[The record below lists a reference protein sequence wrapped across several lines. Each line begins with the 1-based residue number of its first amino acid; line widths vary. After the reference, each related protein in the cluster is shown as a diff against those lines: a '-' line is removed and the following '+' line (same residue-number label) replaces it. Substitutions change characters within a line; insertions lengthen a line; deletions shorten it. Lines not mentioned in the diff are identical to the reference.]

1 MFSRF
6 VPTILSAVIFGI
18 VLTGCGAATE
28 QPPAQQP
35 ASEAAVPTNTP
46 APAVVEEP
54 ATPALV
60 PATQEPT
67 AAAPA
72 ATAEP
77 VPAATEETAST
88 APTEPEAAEAS
99 ANLRTFQIVPEQSE
113 ATYQVQEEFFN
124 RPVNIVNPIGRTQAI
139 EGDFQLTLSG
149 NQVQLADNQFKVDLR
164 TLASDEARRD
174 NRIRDEW
181 LESNTYPWA
190 EFKATAIEDF
200 PANAAEGQ
208 DVSFKVTGDMT
219 IREITKPQTF
229 AVTAR
234 LDGDTFTGTATSYVL
249 MQDYGFEPP
258 SILGVLEV
266 TDGVTVTVNF
276 TAAESQTGS

>member
-35 ASEAAVPTNTP
+35 ASEAAAPTNTP

-99 ANLRTFQIVPEQSE
+99 ANLRAFQIVPEQSE

-139 EGDFQLTLSG
+139 EGNFQLTLSG

-164 TLASDEARRD
+164 TLTSDEARRD

-219 IREITKPQTF
+219 IREITKPQSF

>member
-1 MFSRF
+1 MFSSRF
-6 VPTILSAVIFGI
+6 VPTIFSAVIFGI
-18 VLTGCGAATE
+18 VLAGCGAATE
-28 QPPAQQP
+28 QPPAQPP
-35 ASEAAVPTNTP
+35 ASEAAAPTNTP

-54 ATPALV
+54 ATPTLA
-60 PATQEPT
+60 PTTQEPT

-72 ATAEP
+72 A
-77 VPAATEETAST
+77 PAATEEAASA

-99 ANLRTFQIVPEQSE
+99 ASLRTFQIVPEQSE

-139 EGDFQLTLSG
+139 EGEFQLTISG
-149 NQVQLADNQFKVDLR
+149 SNQVQLADNQFKVDLR

-181 LESNTYPWA
+181 LESNKYPWA
-190 EFKATAIEDF
+190 EFKATTIEDF

-276 TAAESQTGS
+276 TAAENQTGS

>member
-6 VPTILSAVIFGI
+6 VPTIFSAVIFGI
-18 VLTGCGAATE
+18 VLAGCGTATE
-28 QPPAQQP
+28 QPPVQQP
-35 ASEAAVPTNTP
+35 ASEATAPANTP

-54 ATPALV
+54 ATPTLA

-72 ATAEP
+72 A
-77 VPAATEETAST
+77 PAATEEAASA

-99 ANLRTFQIVPEQSE
+99 ASLRAFQIVPEQSE
-113 ATYQVQEEFFN
+113 AAYQVQEEFFN

-139 EGDFQLTLSG
+139 EGEFQLTISG
-149 NQVQLADNQFKVDLR
+149 NQVQLADNQFIVDLR

-190 EFKATAIEDF
+190 EFKATTIEDF

-234 LDGDTFTGTATSYVL
+234 LDGDTFTGTATSYIL
-249 MQDYGFEPP
+249 MRDYGFEPP
-258 SILGVLEV
+258 SILGMLEV

>member
-1 MFSRF
+1 MFSSRF
-6 VPTILSAVIFGI
+6 VPTIFSAVIFGI
-18 VLTGCGAATE
+18 VLAGCGAATE
-28 QPPAQQP
+28 QPPAQPP
-35 ASEAAVPTNTP
+35 ASEAAAPTNTP

-54 ATPALV
+54 ATPTLA
-60 PATQEPT
+60 PTTQEPT

-72 ATAEP
+72 A
-77 VPAATEETAST
+77 PAATEEAASA

-99 ANLRTFQIVPEQSE
+99 ASLRTFQIVPEQSE
-113 ATYQVQEEFFN
+113 AAYQVQEEFFN

-139 EGDFQLTLSG
+139 EGEFQLTISG
-149 NQVQLADNQFKVDLR
+149 SNQVQLADNQFKVDLR

-181 LESNTYPWA
+181 LESNKYPWA
-190 EFKATAIEDF
+190 EFKATTIEDF

-276 TAAESQTGS
+276 TAAENQTGS